1 MAFVHMDAKNAKD
14 AREKIKKRVGE
25 KYTISKIIP
34 IGVTPGGMKVYSA
47 RLKLK
52 E

>member
-1 MAFVHMDAKNAKD
+1 MAFVHIYAKNAKH
-14 AREKIKKRVGE
+14 AREVIKKRVGE

-34 IGVTPGGMKVYSA
+34 IGVTPSGMKLYSA